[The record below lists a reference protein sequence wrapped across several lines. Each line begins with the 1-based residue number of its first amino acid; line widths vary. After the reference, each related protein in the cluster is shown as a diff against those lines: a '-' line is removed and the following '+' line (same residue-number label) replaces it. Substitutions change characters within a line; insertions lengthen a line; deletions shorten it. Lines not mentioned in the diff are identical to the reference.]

1 MIPSYIVHFPA
12 ANLQLGVGPAFH
24 TRPCPSS
31 YIWTVVIFELKKLSG
46 REGAWGNPFN
56 STQRLDIRWIP
67 HLQLAHNQLL
77 MKHCLLYNNYLQPGS
92 LSLLIPLTVSH
103 VKSPYGF
110 HLSNTLMKLAKHKP
124 WTPMAT
130 ALHWQV
136 VEVGECFRRTRVLS
150 HVWSKEWPFWVWR
163 RFFWVLLM

>member
-12 ANLQLGVGPAFH
+12 ANLQLGLRPAFH

-31 YIWTVVIFELKKLSG
+31 YIWTVVIFELKKNFQG
-46 REGAWGNPFN
+46 VRVHEGTRSIQHSA
-56 STQRLDIRWIP
+56 STYDEFLTCNLHIINCWWNI
-67 HLQLAHNQLL
+67 ACCTIITCN
-77 MKHCLLYNNYLQPGS
+77 